1 MLHDLT
7 SRGALRRRTDF
18 LRAAFAALPLLW
30 LLTGCASVIVDYDRE
45 ARFTGYTSYAFMAP
59 TDDKDYLT
67 LDAARI
73 ERSLNRELT
82 ARGLAPALEEDADI
96 LVRYDIETEIRN
108 ESSGFSY
115 GLGYGRGAFGL
126 GVMTPPDS
134 HEVREGK
141 LVVEFVTPED
151 KRAIWRG
158 AARRN
163 LTEGMRPDARQ
174 ALIDQLIIEM
184 LEKYPPRP

>member
-1 MLHDLT
+1 MLY
-7 SRGALRRRTDF
+7 RRAR
-18 LRAAFAALPLLW
+18 RNICERRALPRFSLCLALVLAVLLS
-30 LLTGCASVIVDYDRE
+30 GCANVVVDYDRD
-45 ARFTGYTSYAFMAP
+45 ARFTGYTSYAFMAA
-59 TDDKDYLT
+59 KAGQDYLT

-82 ARGLAPALEEDADI
+82 ARGLRPALEQDADI

-108 ESSGFSY
+108 ETSGFSY

-126 GVMTPPDS
+126 GVATPPDS

-141 LVVEFVTPED
+141 LVVEFVTPDD
-151 KRAIWRG
+151 KRAIWRA

-163 LTEGMRPDARQ
+163 LTETMRPDARQ
-174 ALIDQLIIEM
+174 ALIDQLISEM
-184 LEKYPPRP
+184 LEKYPPRS

>member
-1 MLHDLT
+1 MKRNLIHRIIWLA
-7 SRGALRRRTDF
+7 SASLLLALS
-18 LRAAFAALPLLW
+18 
-30 LLTGCASVIVDYDRE
+30 GCASVVIDYDQQ
-45 ARFTGYTSYAFMAP
+45 ARFSGYQTYAFMTP
-59 TDDKDYLT
+59 GEGKEYLT

-82 ARGLAPALEEDADI
+82 ARGMRSVVESEADI

-108 ESSGFSY
+108 ETSGFSY

-134 HEVREGK
+134 HQVREGK

-151 KRAIWRG
+151 KQAIWRG

-163 LTEGMRPDARQ
+163 LTESMRPDARQ
-174 ALIDQLIIEM
+174 QLIDKLIVEM
-184 LEKYPPRP
+184 LAKFPPGR